1 MKPHTVTAL
10 VFAFV
15 FGLGLAHGQQP
26 AAIEIGGDVRTSLRL
41 TAEDLAAMPRATVTT
56 AEGGRSTQYEGVWV
70 HDILRRAGVP
80 QGEAMRG
87 KALSSY
93 VLCTAQDGYQV
104 LYSLAELDPEFQDS
118 TVLLAD
124 RADGKPLPPTSGN
137 FRMVAPKDKRGAR
150 SIRMLQRIDVI
161 QVRK

>member
-1 MKPHTVTAL
+1 MKRCTIGAL
-10 VFAFV
+10 VFV
-15 FGLGLAHGQQP
+15 LVWGLSLARGQQS
-26 AAIEIGGDVRTSLRL
+26 AQLEIGGDVPNALRL
-41 TAEDLAAMPRATVTT
+41 TAEDLLAMPRTTVTT
-56 AEGGRSTQYEGVWV
+56 AEGGRSTRYEGVWV
-70 HDILRRAGVP
+70 HEILRRAGVP

-104 LYSLAELDPEFQDS
+104 LYSLAELDPEFQDPS
-118 TVLLAD
+118 VLLAD
-124 RADGKPLPPTSGN
+124 RADGKPLPPAWGN
-137 FRMVAPKDKRGAR
+137 FRIVAPKDKRGAR